1 MEQAKILLL
10 ATLLSCASQAGW
22 HPLKTLEHY
31 GPNAFTLKKGVA
43 YVELRKFSTMT
54 LYSGKSHRTT
64 KKASSALR
72 LYRTA
77 PHDKEIFRRLPIQKR
92 YAFNKGSTGGYLS
105 ASEWYYNG
113 FMMDSAHKLWRLE
126 YAKDVIDVLRPIDT
140 PAEIRLVLWLNGRYS
155 SNDRYNAKYRKDG
168 ISYLVREHFIINDAD
183 TWQGCGDY
191 TYQYRINSSGKILQ
205 KKLIRKKA
213 VRECGAA

>member
-1 MEQAKILLL
+1 MLLTFT
-10 ATLLSCASQAGW
+10 ANADWKS
-22 HPLKTLEHY
+22 LKTLGHY
-31 GPNAFTLKKGVA
+31 DPKAFTLKKGVA

-54 LYSGKSHRTT
+54 LYNSGKSHRTT
-64 KKASSALR
+64 KMASSALR

-77 PHDKEIFRRLPIQKR
+77 PHDKEVFRRLPIQKR
-92 YAFNKGSTGGYLS
+92 YALNKGSAGGDLS

-155 SNDRYNAKYRKDG
+155 SSDRYSAKYRKDG
-168 ISYLVREHFIINDAD
+168 TTYLVREHFIINDTD

-191 TYQYRINSSGKILQ
+191 TYQYRINRSGKIFQ
-205 KKLIRKKA
+205 KKLIKKKA